1 MRLLRPAVVWPL
13 ISGILL
19 AVVLLQ
25 TFPILSGEP
34 SPVERPTHTDT
45 IIPEVQASELPRINR
60 QQGPVSYAEA
70 VRLAAPAVVNVY
82 TTKIIEQQSHPLLND
97 PFFRHYFGRSAPPR
111 QKRMQ
116 SSLGSGVIVSAEGY
130 ILTNHHVISGADEI
144 RVALRDGRE
153 AFATVVGADPDTDM
167 AVLKVDLDDL
177 PVITLAS
184 AHDAA
189 IGDVVLAIGNPF
201 GVGQTV
207 TQGIISALGRNSLGI
222 NTYENFIQTDAAIN
236 PGNSGGALI
245 NAYGQLLGI
254 NTAIFSRSGG
264 SQGIGFAI
272 PSDLARKIMTDLIDN
287 GYVVRGW
294 LGVEV
299 QDLTPALAQSLQ
311 VPNTQGVLIAG
322 LLRGGPAHQAG
333 LLPGDVIVELDGQA
347 VENARQS
354 MNQIA
359 STTPHQRIKIQVLRN
374 GKRLETTVTVQQRP
388 TPTTQ

>member
-34 SPVERPTHTDT
+34 TPVERPQNTDM
-45 IIPEVQASELPRINR
+45 IIPEVQASELPRIDR

-97 PFFRHYFGRSAPPR
+97 PFFRHYFGRSTPPH

-130 ILTNHHVISGADEI
+130 ILTNQHVISGADEI

-153 AFATVVGADPDTDM
+153 TFATVVGADPDTDM

-207 TQGIISALGRNSLGI
+207 TQGIISALGRNRLGI

-272 PSDLARKIMTDLIDN
+272 PSDLARKIMTDLIES

-311 VPNTQGVLIAG
+311 MSDTQGVLIAG

-333 LLPGDVIVELDGQA
+333 LLPGDVIVELDGQP
-347 VENARQS
+347 VESARQS

-359 STTPHQRIKIQVLRN
+359 STKPHQRIPVQVLRN

-388 TPTTQ
+388 TPATQ